1 MPRKKPQGWPKLMV
15 SKRLRSGAVA
25 YYWDIPSWA
34 KKAGCALHSEA
45 LGSDYAAA
53 KSRCDGLLNP
63 QFDAWRLRDGDLT
76 VSKTIPGS
84 FDWMT
89 SVYKASPKYTGKSSK
104 YRKDIDLQLSL
115 VSNFKLKDGRT
126 FGSLLLQSVTPG
138 TADKLHE
145 KLKEKTDGS
154 ERART
159 AKGAMSACRRA
170 WNVAHRSKPAAV
182 PLPNPFSKMDISY
195 SPKTTRPVS
204 YGELMRFVTAADE
217 DGSPSIGTAAMIAF
231 FWLQRQVDILSR
243 LTWGHYRPSE
253 APACARIFHHK
264 TKVLYDLPLYDDD
277 GTALWPELMARL
289 DNAPRRG
296 TLIVTRDV
304 ADRRRKT
311 FLPWAEDYFRHCVAV
326 IRTKAGIGPEVK
338 FMGLRHGGNVE
349 GADAGLSD
357 AQLRSLSG
365 HKTTAALLRYAQQ
378 TPVQQREGARKRRDA
393 RTKKGIL
400 SE

>member
-15 SKRLRSGAVA
+15 AKRLKGGGVA
-25 YYWDIPSWA
+25 YYWAIPSWA
-34 KKAGCALHSEA
+34 KKAGCTLHGEA

-53 KSRCDGLLNP
+53 KSRCDALLNP
-63 QFDAWRLRDGDLT
+63 QFDAWRLRDVDLT

-89 SVYKASPKYTGKSSK
+89 AVYKASPKYSCKSLK
-104 YRKDIDLQLSL
+104 YRKDVDALLSL
-115 VSNFKLKDGRT
+115 VSSFKLKDGRT
-126 FGSLLLQSVTPG
+126 FGLLLLQSITPG

-145 KLKEKTDGS
+145 KLKEKTDGT

-159 AKGAMSACRRA
+159 AKGAMVACRRA

-182 PLPNPFSKMDISY
+182 PLPNPFAKMDISY
-195 SPKTTRPVS
+195 TPKTTRPVS
-204 YGELMRFVTAADE
+204 YGELMTFVAAADE

-231 FWLQRQVDILSR
+231 FWLQRQTDILSR

-253 APACARIFHHK
+253 APTSARIFHHK

-277 GTALWPELMARL
+277 GTPLWPELMARL

-304 ADRRRKT
+304 ADRRRKI
-311 FLPWAEDYFRHCVAV
+311 FLPWAEDYFRHCVAA
-326 IRTKAGIGPEVK
+326 IRTKAGIPSEVK

-378 TPVQQREGARKRRDA
+378 TPVQQRAGARKRLEA
-393 RTKKGIL
+393 RTKKGRL

>member
-1 MPRKKPQGWPKLMV
+1 MLRKKPQGWPKLMV
-15 SKRLRSGAVA
+15 PKRLRSGAVA

-34 KKAGCALHSEA
+34 RKAGCTLHAEA
-45 LGSDYAAA
+45 LGTDYSTA
-53 KSRCDGLLNP
+53 KSRCDSLLNP
-63 QFDAWRLRDGDLT
+63 QFDAWRLRDADFS
-76 VSKTIPGS
+76 VSKSVPGS

-89 SVYKASPKYTGKSSK
+89 SVYKASPKYSGKTAK
-104 YRKDIDLQLSL
+104 YRKDVDALLSL
-115 VSNFKLKDGRT
+115 VSSFRLKDGRT
-126 FGSLLLQSVTPG
+126 FGLLQLQSITPG
-138 TADKLHE
+138 AADKLHE
-145 KLKEKTDGS
+145 RLKAKADGT

-159 AKGAMSACRRA
+159 AKGAMVACRRA
-170 WNVAHRSKPAAV
+170 WNIAHRVKPAAV
-182 PLPNPFSKMDISY
+182 PLPNPFAKMDISY
-195 SPKTTRPVS
+195 TPATTRPVS
-204 YGELMRFVTAADE
+204 YGELMRFVAAADK

-231 FWLQRQVDILSR
+231 FWLQRQIDILSR
-243 LTWGHYRPSE
+243 LTWGHYRPTE
-253 APACARIFHHK
+253 APNCARIFHHK

-311 FLPWAEDYFRHCVAV
+311 FLPWAEDYFRHCVAD
-326 IRTKAGIGPEVK
+326 IRTKAGIPSEVK

-349 GADAGLSD
+349 GADAGHSD

-365 HKTTAALLRYAQQ
+365 HKTTAALLRYAQK
-378 TPVQQREGARKRRDA
+378 TPAQQRAGARKRLEA